1 MTFGMGELLIILAL
15 VLLLFGVGR
24 IGRLGGELGE
34 AIGNFRRGVQDSN
47 DTNEEV
53 AEDKS

>member
-34 AIGNFRRGVQDSN
+34 AIGNFRRGVQDST